1 MLSRIILPQLGQT
14 MEEGVVEKWYKSE
27 GDDVRKGDVLFDLT
41 TDKATLEVEAFV
53 GGVLKKIIVPDG
65 STVPVNTVVAI
76 VGAADDALPEDLDA
90 FIGPAPKPVKQATPS
105 AQARPAL
112 VAAATASAPALA
124 VAAAAPAP
132 MLPQVGGRFASPRA
146 RKVAEE
152 LKIPVFAVTGTGPGG
167 RIIESNV
174 LAHAQRVDAL
184 SFTPAAQAVALEESV
199 NLLDVA
205 PLVSDRRITADDVRQ
220 ALALGQVSAAR
231 QAAGE
236 VVPLSAMRSTI
247 AQRMTAS
254 KQTVPHF
261 YLTGEVNM
269 RAGKDALEQYNAG
282 RESRVTLTALLI
294 KAIGMGLRDH
304 PRVNAMFAG
313 NAIVLNDHCN
323 VGVAV
328 SVDDGLFVPVIKDA
342 DRRDLADIMQTL
354 RDLAAGARSGQLTP
368 DQYEGGS
375 ITLSNLGMFGVDFF
389 QPIINPPESCIVGAG
404 VVKDRVV
411 VVDGKPAVEPIMQLS
426 LAADHRVL
434 DGVGAAEFF
443 ATVRDLLEAPNML
456 SE

>member
-1 MLSRIILPQLGQT
+1 MLNRIVLPQLGQT
-14 MEEGVVEKWYKSE
+14 MEEGIIEKWYKSE
-27 GDDVRKGDVLFDLT
+27 GDEVRKGEVLFDLT
-41 TDKATLEVEAFV
+41 TDKATLEVEAFIS
-53 GGVLKKIIVPDG
+53 GVLKKIIVSDG

-76 VGAADDALPEDLDA
+76 VGDADDALPDDLDA
-90 FIGPAPKPVKQATPS
+90 FIGPPPKPARQAPS
-105 AQARPAL
+105 AAQARPAQG
-112 VAAATASAPALA
+112 VTASAPASALA
-124 VAAAAPAP
+124 VAPVSAPP
-132 MLPQVGGRFASPRA
+132 MLPVVGGRFASPRA
-146 RKVAEE
+146 RKVAGE

-174 LAHAQRVDAL
+174 LAHAQLVDAL

-205 PLVSDRRITADDVRQ
+205 PLVADRRITADDVRE
-220 ALALGQVSAAR
+220 ALAHGKVSAAR

-236 VVPLSAMRSTI
+236 VVPLSVMRSTI

-254 KQTVPHF
+254 KQTIPHF

-269 RAGKDALEQYNAG
+269 RAAIAVLEEYNSHC
-282 RESRVTLTALLI
+282 ESRVTLTALII
-294 KAIGMGLRDH
+294 KAVGLALREH

-313 NAIVLNDHCN
+313 NAVVLHDRCN

-342 DRRDLADIMQTL
+342 DKHDLADTMQML

-368 DQYEGGS
+368 EQYEGGS

-389 QPIINPPESCIVGAG
+389 QPIINPPEVCIIGAG
-404 VVKDRVV
+404 AVKERMVVI
-411 VVDGKPAVEPIMQLS
+411 DGKPAVEPTMMLS

-434 DGVGAAEFF
+434 DGVSAAQFF
-443 ATVRDLLEAPNML
+443 ATVRELLEAPNML